1 MRGSKRKEG
10 AAYTIAGECERLF
23 CGALRAAFS
32 GSLEGQMV
40 MQNDNRVVA
49 AARRS
54 SRGSE
59 ASSYGS
65 QAGFGEDLVLRSPV
79 LEPIATGGVK
89 EGNTIEQ
96 FFEVFNYAGGGTFRG
111 FTASDEKG
119 MRSMFVFFEEEKL
132 GHDLK
137 PRYVMNCDSD
147 KSSTL
152 MVSRSSLMALL
163 ELCDVSEFHCSQM
176 IVCVDRTLEDN
187 DAKGLLRSLGWV
199 GFEPYTLADWMRSH
213 EVLSERWM
221 FLNMEI

>member
-1 MRGSKRKEG
+1 MD
-10 AAYTIAGECERLF
+10 
-23 CGALRAAFS
+23 
-32 GSLEGQMV
+32 MH
-40 MQNDNRVVA
+40 DNRVA
-49 AARRS
+49 PMGSAARRS

-79 LEPIATGGVK
+79 LEPIAAGRVK
-89 EGNTIEQ
+89 EGNTIDQ

-111 FTASDEKG
+111 FTAGDEKG

-137 PRYVMNCDSD
+137 PRYVIALGPN
-147 KSSTL
+147 KALTNLIERLTL
-152 MVSRSSLMALL
+152 TISQFSLMALL
-163 ELCDVSEFHCSQM
+163 ELCDVSAFHCSQM
-176 IVCVDRTLEDN
+176 VVCVDRTLEDN

>member
-1 MRGSKRKEG
+1 
-10 AAYTIAGECERLF
+10 
-23 CGALRAAFS
+23 
-32 GSLEGQMV
+32 MV

-111 FTASDEKG
+111 FTASDERG

-137 PRYVMNCDSD
+137 PRYVTLCDSD
-147 KSSTL
+147 EGLRIMTIVPALTISCF
-152 MVSRSSLMALL
+152 SLMALL
-163 ELCDVSEFHCSQM
+163 ELCDVSAFHCSQM
-176 IVCVDRTLEDN
+176 VVCVDRTLEDN

-199 GFEPYTLADWMRSH
+199 GFEPYTLADWMRSY